1 MKEEVLKKA
10 IELKKKLD
18 SERELLNLA
27 NSHYVDLKVNLEES
41 WNNEIRNV
49 DYLLGNDTIK
59 GLRAMVI
66 AQSVI
71 EISKQ
76 DYDAYKERIAK
87 LHKIA

>member
-18 SERELLNLA
+18 SERELLKLA
-27 NSHYVDLKVNLEES
+27 NSHYVDLRVNLEES

-49 DYLLGNDTIK
+49 DYLLDNDVIK

-66 AQSVI
+66 ANI
-71 EISKQ
+71 EKSINDLQ
-76 DYDAYKERIAK
+76 EELEK
-87 LHKIA
+87 L